1 MFLYCSRLSSC
12 TSLLCSIYVTTKYG
26 NWTLNLRYV
35 RQTLV
40 PAQYCVSLPLEALI
54 LSFWPFYPC
63 ICDFLVFI
71 LSWLYPWLTRYY
83 YLLINRLQ
91 TSTFNASAFTKSTQL
106 SLFIFVH
113 SLPRVFLSLFSSV
126 LVVPLVNYY
135 NWTLRLLNA
144 QSPVPTIHKSLSTA
158 AQWSYLFN
166 VVLTFTNFSCL
177 SSLLSSWYHG
187 PTTTTESYDLSM
199 DKHKFQKCTSR
210 HKQQH
215 YSPSCST
222 LLLTL
227 SYFSCLNFLCLS
239 LSLYHHRL
247 LHHWTPSLLRQFKH
261 RLHHYMVH
269 QC

>member
-1 MFLYCSRLSSC
+1 MCHHYKACHYLRPTDWYSRPAVALILSVWPCYSC
-12 TSLLCSIYVTTKYG
+12 FCTVLDSLLVSLLFSIYVTTKYG

-40 PAQYCVSLPLEALI
+40 PAQYCVSLPFEALI

-63 ICDFLVFI
+63 FCDFLVFI
-71 LSWLYPWLTRYY
+71 LSWSYPWLTRYY
-83 YLLINRLQ
+83 YLLLNRLQ
-91 TSTFNASAFTKSTQL
+91 TSTFNAWAFTKSTQL
-106 SLFIFVH
+106 SLFIVVL
-113 SLPRVFLSLFSSV
+113 SLPRVFLSIFSSV

-187 PTTTTESYDLSM
+187 PTTTNWILRFINGQTLVPKVYESSQTAAL
-199 DKHKFQKCTSR
+199 
-210 HKQQH
+210 
-215 YSPSCST
+215 
-222 LLLTL
+222 
-227 SYFSCLNFLCLS
+227 
-239 LSLYHHRL
+239 
-247 LHHWTPSLLRQFKH
+247 
-261 RLHHYMVH
+261 
-269 QC
+269 